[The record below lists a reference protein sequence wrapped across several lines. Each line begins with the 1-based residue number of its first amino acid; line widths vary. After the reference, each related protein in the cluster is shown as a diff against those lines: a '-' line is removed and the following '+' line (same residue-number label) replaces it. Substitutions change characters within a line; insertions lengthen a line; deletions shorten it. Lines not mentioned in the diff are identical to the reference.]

1 MDIWKLRTSYVTRL
15 EIIEWYTGVVLGTS
29 NTSDK

>member
-1 MDIWKLRTSYVTRL
+1 MQKLRTSYVTRL
-15 EIIEWYTGVVLGTS
+15 GIIEWYTGVVLGTS